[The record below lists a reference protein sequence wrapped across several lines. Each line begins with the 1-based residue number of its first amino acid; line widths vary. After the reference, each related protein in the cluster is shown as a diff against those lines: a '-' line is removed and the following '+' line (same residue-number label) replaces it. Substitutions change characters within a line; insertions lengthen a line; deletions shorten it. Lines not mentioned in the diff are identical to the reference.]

1 MNGRHYKLLFL
12 VTMQYP
18 LGIPPNLRCNV
29 DYVFILRENIVKN
42 RERIYAN
49 YAGMFPN
56 FDTFS

>member
-1 MNGRHYKLLFL
+1 MFL